1 MSKKTVSSAEEN
13 GAIIQSDTSKPRVI
27 SSLIWKFLERG
38 GTQGVQFV
46 IQIVLARLLAPDD
59 YGILAILTAF
69 IALSNVFIQSGFNTA
84 LIQKKDADE
93 ADFSSVFWLS
103 LLVATALYA
112 VLFFSAPAISSFY
125 KNEALTS
132 VLRVLALTL
141 FFGALNSV
149 QNAMVS
155 KTMQFKRFFFS
166 SMGGAIGSGAL
177 GIALAYRGFGVW
189 ALVAQ
194 QLANN
199 VLISV
204 ILWVTVKW
212 RPRLV
217 FSLGKVRRLFSFGW
231 KLLCSGLLDTGYRQ
245 LYSLVIGRVFT
256 SADLGLFSRGEQ
268 FPSVIATNLD
278 GSIQSVMLPTLS
290 SHNDSR
296 DEVKRLTRRSISTSS
311 YVLMPCMLGLAAVA
325 KNVVLVLLTEK
336 WLMCVPFLQL
346 ACLSYALYPI
356 HTANLTAINAM
367 GRSDVFL
374 RLEVIKKIVG
384 IMTLVVTVPFGLV
397 AMACGRV
404 LSGIASTFINA
415 HPNKKILGY
424 SYLEQWK
431 DILPSVVA
439 AALMAGIVFLA
450 GFLPVKPLF
459 CLLVQIAAGIASYVL
474 LSKILRVEAFT
485 YLLQTLRGFK
495 NERR

>member
-1 MSKKTVSSAEEN
+1 MKEYNSGSKIESPQ
-13 GAIIQSDTSKPRVI
+13 ILQSDTSKSRVI

-46 IQIVLARLLAPDD
+46 VQIVLARLLAPGD
-59 YGILAILTAF
+59 YGILAVLTAF
-69 IALSNVFIQSGFNTA
+69 IALANVFIQSGFNTA

-103 LLVATALYA
+103 LFVAAALYA
-112 VLFFSAPAISSFY
+112 VLFFSAPAISAFY
-125 KNEALTS
+125 KNGTLTS

-149 QNAMVS
+149 QSAMVS

-166 SMGGAIGSGAL
+166 SMGGVVGSGAL
-177 GIALAYRGFGVW
+177 GIALACKGFGVW
-189 ALVAQ
+189 ALAVQ
-194 QLANN
+194 QLANSA
-199 VLISV
+199 LISV
-204 ILWVTVKW
+204 ILWLTVKW

-217 FSLGKVRRLFSFGW
+217 FRLEKVRGLFSFGW

-256 SADLGLFSRGEQ
+256 SAELGLFSRGEQ

-290 SHNDSR
+290 SHNNSR
-296 DEVKRLTRRSISTSS
+296 DEVKKLTRRSISTSS
-311 YVLMPCMLGLAAVA
+311 CVLMPCMLGLAAVA
-325 KNVVLVLLTEK
+325 KNVVLVLLTDK

-346 ACLSYALYPI
+346 ACLSYVLYPI

-374 RLEVIKKIVG
+374 RLEVIKKAVG
-384 IMTLVVTVPFGLV
+384 VIILFVTIPFGLMS
-397 AMACGRV
+397 MAVGRV
-404 LSGIASTFINA
+404 VSGIFSTFINA
-415 HPNKKILGY
+415 HPNKRILGY
-424 SYLEQWK
+424 SYLEQWR
-431 DILPSVVA
+431 DILPSTLVSV
-439 AALMAGIVFLA
+439 LMAACVCCA
-450 GFLPVKPLF
+450 GLLPLPPEL
-459 CLLVQIAAGIASYVL
+459 CLLVQIAVGIFVYSAV
-474 LSKILRVEAFT
+474 SKIFHIEAFS
-485 YLLQTLRGFK
+485 YLLETLKEFRNG
-495 NERR
+495 RR